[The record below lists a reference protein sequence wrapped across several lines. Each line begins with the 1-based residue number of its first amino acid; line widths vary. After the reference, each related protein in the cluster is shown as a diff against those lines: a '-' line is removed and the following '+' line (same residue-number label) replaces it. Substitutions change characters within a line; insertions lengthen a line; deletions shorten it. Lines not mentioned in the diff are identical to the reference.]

1 MLESFFQ
8 GVFDTQQTPVIA
20 PGAFLLCIAASIGL
34 GLLLCLTTL
43 WRTRCT
49 KSFAVTLA
57 LLPAV
62 VCVVIMMVNG
72 NVGTGVAVAGAFSLV
87 RFRSAPGSAR
97 EIGAIFIAMGTGLM
111 TGMGYLGYALVFVL
125 ILGGMTCSTPESTW
139 TIRSGTPAGV
149 PCTSRFRKISIT
161 QAYWTLC

>member
-1 MLESFFQ
+1 MLESFFR
-8 GVFDTQQTPVIA
+8 GVFDTQLTPVIA
-20 PGAFLLCIAASIGL
+20 PGAFFLCIAASIGL

-72 NVGTGVAVAGAFSLV
+72 NVGTGVAVAGAFSW
-87 RFRSAPGSAR
+87 SASVPPPAPPGKSEPSSSPWA
-97 EIGAIFIAMGTGLM
+97 
-111 TGMGYLGYALVFVL
+111 
-125 ILGGMTCSTPESTW
+125 
-139 TIRSGTPAGV
+139 PA
-149 PCTSRFRKISIT
+149 
-161 QAYWTLC
+161 